1 MAGGIVGDSSANAVA
16 GAHAGKN
23 ALENNNLVNVLAAVN
38 KEKPGTVEQWQAD
51 KQAEIK
57 KACSGGTPVSCQTM
71 VMAAGSAL
79 AWPLLPETAMTTSLI
94 GGMANAGVQYGVNGS
109 VDPNDVIL
117 AYWTG
122 ALTATTGVVGT
133 VYWNGVGGGA
143 SAYLKGDDPFQAG
156 LISGAGAG
164 FGYGIGKLFSLGTNG
179 AGNWLADGWD
189 PKFNPVL
196 RNQTEVTGQF
206 TISKDM
212 LPSKV
217 PGVVGNVG
225 SSLATEGTNAF
236 TQEQLKKYPGEKMMF
251 SKKTIIRFLLLN
263 IIWILVVFLWLLSCF
278 SLLEVLLGM
287 LLAEIS
293 FFLSWI
299 SKELSKWQY

>member
-1 MAGGIVGDSSANAVA
+1 MVA
-16 GAHAGKN
+16 
-23 ALENNNLVNVLAAVN
+23 
-38 KEKPGTVEQWQAD
+38 
-51 KQAEIK
+51 
-57 KACSGGTPVSCQTM
+57 
-71 VMAAGSAL
+71 AAGSAL

-94 GGMANAGVQYGVNGS
+94 GGMANAEVQYGVNGS

-122 ALTATTGVVGT
+122 GLTARTGVVGT
-133 VYWNGVGGGA
+133 IYWNGVGGGA

-179 AGNWLADGWD
+179 VGNWLSDVWD

-206 TISKDM
+206 SISKYM

-217 PGVVGNVG
+217 PGVVGNLG
-225 SSLATEGTNAF
+225 SSLTTEGTNAF
-236 TQEQLKKYPGEKMMF
+236 TQEQLKNIQEK
-251 SKKTIIRFLLLN
+251 K
-263 IIWILVVFLWLLSCF
+263 
-278 SLLEVLLGM
+278 
-287 LLAEIS
+287 
-293 FFLSWI
+293 
-299 SKELSKWQY
+299 